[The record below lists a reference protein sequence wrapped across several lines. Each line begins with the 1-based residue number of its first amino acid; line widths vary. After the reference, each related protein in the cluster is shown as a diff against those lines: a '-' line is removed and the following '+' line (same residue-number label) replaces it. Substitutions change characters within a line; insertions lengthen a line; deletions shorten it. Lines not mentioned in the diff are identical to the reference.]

1 MKWPVN
7 RLFRCIIL
15 LGLPH
20 KRIALA
26 DIPHFLALQAST
38 IRTKKTGGLSSDGS

>member
-1 MKWPVN
+1 MN

-15 LGLPH
+15 LDLPH
-20 KRIALA
+20 KRITLA
-26 DIPHFLALQAST
+26 DISHFLALQSST